1 MFNPLLCLMIL
12 NALYGSVVLFPYI
25 LYVVVRLRQTVRNEA
40 GVITTAII
48 LLRVMSQKLLLT
60 LTSDLLQNKTK
71 QKNMVLKCMCH
82 SC

>member
-12 NALYGSVVLFPYI
+12 NPLYGSVVLFLYI

-48 LLRVMSQKLLLT
+48 LPRVMS
-60 LTSDLLQNKTK
+60 
-71 QKNMVLKCMCH
+71 
-82 SC
+82 